1 MKGLRIWLMTE
12 IQYDQYGGATILR
25 SFAKPAKDSP
35 IKTGAKA
42 KAAKLGN
49 MKTEEAGSVDLF

>member
-35 IKTGAKA
+35 IKTGAA
-42 KAAKLGN
+42 KKKQQSV
-49 MKTEEAGSVDLF
+49 KTVESKEVDLF